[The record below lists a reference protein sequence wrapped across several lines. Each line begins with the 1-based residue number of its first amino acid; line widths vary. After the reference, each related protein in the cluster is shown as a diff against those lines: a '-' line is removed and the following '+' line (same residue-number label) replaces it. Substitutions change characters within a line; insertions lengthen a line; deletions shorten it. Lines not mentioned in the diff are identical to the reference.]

1 MLNVM
6 AEYTFFQRSFL
17 LSAIILLLTAV
28 INVET
33 VEAQEQAIS
42 DETPQYTTPLILQRA
57 DPWIHRHTD
66 GYYYFTATV
75 PEYDRLELRRAKTI
89 EGLKDADPK
98 VIWRKHESGP
108 MGSHIWAPELHYIS
122 GKWYIYFAAGGA
134 EDIWAIRMYVLE
146 NEAAN
151 PLEGEWVEKGQTKTK
166 WETFSLD
173 ATTFEHRGTR
183 YMVWAQHPPDMDG
196 NTALYIAEMDTPWSI
211 VQPQVELTRPEYEWE
226 VQLFKVNEGAAVI
239 KNAGKIFMTYSASGT
254 DHNYAM
260 GLLTADEDADLLDP
274 ASWSK
279 SPEPVFETSEENGI
293 YGPGHNSF
301 TTTPD
306 GSVDLNVYH
315 ARSYKEIEGDPLD
328 DPNRHTRVQV
338 VRWNED
344 GTPDFGVP
352 VPDNAPTDPE
362 KR

>member
-1 MLNVM
+1 MYRQLG
-6 AEYTFFQRSFL
+6 
-17 LSAIILLLTAV
+17 LSLIILLYIFGYNEVQSAV
-28 INVET
+28 AQSNPGSVES
-33 VEAQEQAIS
+33 QR
-42 DETPQYTTPLILQRA
+42 YTTPLILHRA
-57 DPWIHRHTD
+57 DPWIYRHSD

-75 PEYDRLELRRAKTI
+75 PEYNRLEVRRAKTI
-89 EGLKDADPK
+89 EGLKDAKPK
-98 VIWRKHESGP
+98 VIWRKHDSGA
-108 MGSHIWAPELHYIS
+108 MGSHIWAPELHYIE

-134 EDIWAIRMYVLE
+134 EDVWAIRMYVLE
-146 NEAAN
+146 NDSAN
-151 PLEGEWVEKGQTKTK
+151 PLTGEWEEKGQVKTK

-173 ATTFEHRGTR
+173 ATTFEHRGKR
-183 YMVWAQHPPDMDG
+183 YMVWAQHPPGMDG

-226 VQLFKVNEGAAVI
+226 KQLYKVNEGAAVI
-239 KNAGKIFMTYSASGT
+239 KHDGKIFMTYSASGT

-260 GLLTADEDADLLDP
+260 GLLTADADADLIDP
-274 ASWSK
+274 DSWNK
-279 SPEPVFETSEENGI
+279 SPKPVFKSSEKNGI

-306 GSVDLNVYH
+306 GSLDLLVYH
-315 ARSYKEIEGDPLD
+315 ARSYKEIEGDPLN

-338 VRWNED
+338 LHWNED
-344 GTPDFGVP
+344 GTPDFGIP